1 VQKGRPGARR
11 TRKRVGICGLA
22 PRISAIVTPYRGGST
37 KARQAAGTAAF
48 TPRKPLGDRQFRA
61 FAVREA
67 MVLTGG
73 CDSKRPARR
82 FAFSRLKER
91 IQDLDP
97 EIALLAL
104 EMDRN

>member
-1 VQKGRPGARR
+1 
-11 TRKRVGICGLA
+11 
-22 PRISAIVTPYRGGST
+22 
-37 KARQAAGTAAF
+37 
-48 TPRKPLGDRQFRA
+48 
-61 FAVREA
+61 